1 MAFVSGNINIPNMTD
16 VVYPKRP
23 LGGSK
28 NTHTN
33 PPTNTSPNSE
43 LDINDPVLESL

>member
-1 MAFVSGNINIPNMTD
+1 MVVSVKINIPNMTD
-16 VVYPKRP
+16 FVHPKRP

-28 NTHTN
+28 NTHKN
-33 PPTNTSPNSE
+33 PPTNTAISE